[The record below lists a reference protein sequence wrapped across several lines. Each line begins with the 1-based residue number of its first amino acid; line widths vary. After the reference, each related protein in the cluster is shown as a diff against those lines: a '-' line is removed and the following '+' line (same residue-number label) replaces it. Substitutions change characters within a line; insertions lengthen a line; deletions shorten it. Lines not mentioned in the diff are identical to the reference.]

1 MINPAINSPPSRIL
15 VVDDDPAIV
24 EAMQDFLEEM
34 GYEVF
39 SAVNGTEGRQ
49 RAIELN
55 PDLIIMDVD
64 MPGMSGIEL
73 CRQLRLEPQTQ
84 FIPIVIQTGFG
95 DNSTLMECL
104 EAGCDE
110 FMNKPPNVPI
120 LRARVVSLLRISHQ
134 RNEIIQANA
143 ALDAKIHL
151 LEQNEG
157 ELKQLVNEKEALLK
171 ELYHRTKN
179 NMQSITALL
188 NLQMYQTNDPK
199 LEQAFR
205 VTQDRIRSMALVH
218 KKLYQSNSLDHVDLG
233 EYLSELAQ
241 ELVHSYAP
249 DQGLVDLKIETD
261 PIMIKLEKAI
271 PVGLIVN
278 ELMTNALKYA
288 FPNAAKGSIL
298 LQTRDLGGQEV
309 QIMVTDNGQGLP
321 EETKPYNGETLG
333 FRLVRSI
340 AEDQLLGKL
349 DIPPRRTGLSVAVRF
364 SLDA

>member
-1 MINPAINSPPSRIL
+1 MMNPAINSPPSRIL

-233 EYLSELAQ
+233 EYLSE
-241 ELVHSYAP
+241 
-249 DQGLVDLKIETD
+249 KIETD